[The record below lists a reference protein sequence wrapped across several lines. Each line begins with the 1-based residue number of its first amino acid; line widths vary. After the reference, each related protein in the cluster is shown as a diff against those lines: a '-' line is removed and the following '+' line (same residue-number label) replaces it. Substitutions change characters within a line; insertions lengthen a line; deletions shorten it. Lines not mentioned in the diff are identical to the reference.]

1 MKKFLVITFCL
12 ITACSGYQPIYKV
25 KNSNNYIFEEIKLLG
40 DKRINKRIKSSLNLK
55 EDKNNQSLNEIKI
68 TTNKEINETSK
79 DSKGQVS
86 SYRTTIRLD
95 LLVVNDDEVLKKKSF
110 VKDFSY
116 NKKDN
121 KFELSE
127 YQREI
132 EISLVDEIIKELT
145 MYLNL

>member
-1 MKKFLVITFCL
+1 M
-12 ITACSGYQPIYKV
+12 TACSGYQPIYKV
-25 KNSNNYIFEEIKLLG
+25 KNLNNHIFEEIKLLG
-40 DKRINKRIKSSLNLK
+40 DKKINKRIKSSLKLK
-55 EDKNNQSLNEIKI
+55 EDKNNQSLNKIKI

-95 LLVVNDDEVLKKKSF
+95 LLIVNDDEVLKKKSF

-121 KFELSE
+121 KFELAE
-127 YQREI
+127 YQREV
-132 EISLVDEIIKELT
+132 EINLIDEIIEELT

>member
-1 MKKFLVITFCL
+1 M
-12 ITACSGYQPIYKV
+12 TACSGYQPIYKV
-25 KNSNNYIFEEIKLLG
+25 KNLNNHIFEEIKLLG
-40 DKRINKRIKSSLNLK
+40 DKKINKRIKSSLKLK
-55 EDKNNQSLNEIKI
+55 EDKNNQSLNKIKI

-95 LLVVNDDEVLKKKSF
+95 LLIVNDDEVLKKKSF

-121 KFELSE
+121 KFDLAE

-132 EISLVDEIIKELT
+132 EISLVDEIIGELT